1 MSFDS
6 GTDNKFSLPAGADLS
21 AKQYHAVVADSNG
34 TLQAAGAGAHAI
46 GLLQN
51 KPASGQPGSF
61 VFSGV
66 SKAAIGGTVAAGAKV
81 AANAAGKL
89 VTAATGNTVVGIALA
104 GGVSGDIVPVLVMP
118 GATA

>member
-6 GTDNKFSLPAGADLS
+6 GTFNKFSLPAGADLS

-34 TLQAAGAGAHAI
+34 ALVAVGAGAYAV

-66 SKAAIGGTVAAGAKV
+66 SKAKLGGTVAAGAKV
-81 AANAAGKL
+81 AANASGAI
-89 VTAATGNTVVGIALA
+89 VTAATGNTVIGIALA
-104 GGVSGDIVPVLVMP
+104 GGASGDVIPVLVMP